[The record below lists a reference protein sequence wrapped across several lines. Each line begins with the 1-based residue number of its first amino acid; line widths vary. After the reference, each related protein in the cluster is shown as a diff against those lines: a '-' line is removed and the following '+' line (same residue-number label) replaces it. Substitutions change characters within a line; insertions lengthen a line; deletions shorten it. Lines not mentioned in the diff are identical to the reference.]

1 MRHIAHDILV
11 FTASS
16 TKSLKIANDEK
27 MLIMLYNPGT
37 HTGLI
42 MELAKLTENLTTEDE
57 DLKGMVGRLVPKLAQ
72 LTDKEFDQ
80 VLDQWL

>member
-1 MRHIAHDILV
+1 ME
-11 FTASS
+11 FT
-16 TKSLKIANDEK
+16 NDEK

-37 HTGLI
+37 RTGLI
-42 MELAKLTENLTTEDE
+42 MELAKLTENMTTEDE

-72 LTDKEFDQ
+72 LTDTEFNQ

>member
-1 MRHIAHDILV
+1 ME
-11 FTASS
+11 FT
-16 TKSLKIANDEK
+16 NDEK

-37 HTGLI
+37 RTGLI

-57 DLKGMVGRLVPKLAQ
+57 DLKRMVGRLVPKLAQ

>member
-1 MRHIAHDILV
+1 ME
-11 FTASS
+11 FT
-16 TKSLKIANDEK
+16 NDEK

-37 HTGLI
+37 RTGLI

-72 LTDKEFDQ
+72 LTDKEFNQ
-80 VLDQWL
+80 VLEQWL

>member
-1 MRHIAHDILV
+1 ME
-11 FTASS
+11 FT
-16 TKSLKIANDEK
+16 NDEK

-37 HTGLI
+37 RTGLI

-72 LTDKEFDQ
+72 LTDKEFNQ

>member
-1 MRHIAHDILV
+1 ME
-11 FTASS
+11 FT
-16 TKSLKIANDEK
+16 NDEK

-37 HTGLI
+37 RTGLI

-57 DLKGMVGRLVPKLAQ
+57 DLKGMVGRLVPKLTQ
-72 LTDKEFDQ
+72 LSDKEFNQ

>member
-1 MRHIAHDILV
+1 ME
-11 FTASS
+11 FT
-16 TKSLKIANDEK
+16 NDEK

-37 HTGLI
+37 RTGLI

-57 DLKGMVGRLVPKLAQ
+57 DLKGMVGRLVPKLSQ

>member
-1 MRHIAHDILV
+1 ME
-11 FTASS
+11 FT
-16 TKSLKIANDEK
+16 NDEK

-37 HTGLI
+37 RTGLI
-42 MELAKLTENLTTEDE
+42 MELAKLTDNLTTEDE

-72 LTDKEFDQ
+72 LTDKEFNQ

>member
-1 MRHIAHDILV
+1 ME
-11 FTASS
+11 FT
-16 TKSLKIANDEK
+16 NDEK

-37 HTGLI
+37 RTGLI

-72 LTDKEFDQ
+72 LKDKEFDQ

>member
-1 MRHIAHDILV
+1 ME
-11 FTASS
+11 FT
-16 TKSLKIANDEK
+16 NDEK

-37 HTGLI
+37 RTGLI
-42 MELAKLTENLTTEDE
+42 MELAKLIENLTTEDE

-72 LTDKEFDQ
+72 LTDKEFNQ

>member
-1 MRHIAHDILV
+1 MLE
-11 FTASS
+11 FT
-16 TKSLKIANDEK
+16 NDEK

-37 HTGLI
+37 RTGLI

-72 LTDKEFDQ
+72 LTDKEFNQ

>member
-1 MRHIAHDILV
+1 MA
-11 FTASS
+11 FT
-16 TKSLKIANDEK
+16 NDEK

-37 HTGLI
+37 RTGLI

-72 LTDKEFDQ
+72 LTDKEFNQ

>member
-1 MRHIAHDILV
+1 ME
-11 FTASS
+11 FT
-16 TKSLKIANDEK
+16 NDEK

-37 HTGLI
+37 RTGLI

-72 LTDKEFDQ
+72 LTDKEFNQ
-80 VLDQWL
+80 ILDQWL

>member
-1 MRHIAHDILV
+1 ME
-11 FTASS
+11 FT
-16 TKSLKIANDEK
+16 NDEK
-27 MLIMLYNPGT
+27 MLIMLYNPGSR
-37 HTGLI
+37 TGLI

>member
-1 MRHIAHDILV
+1 MEI
-11 FTASS
+11 T
-16 TKSLKIANDEK
+16 NDEK

-37 HTGLI
+37 RTGLI

-72 LTDKEFDQ
+72 LTDKEFNQ

>member
-1 MRHIAHDILV
+1 ME
-11 FTASS
+11 FT
-16 TKSLKIANDEK
+16 NDEK

-37 HTGLI
+37 RTGLI

-80 VLDQWL
+80 VLGQWL

>member
-1 MRHIAHDILV
+1 ME
-11 FTASS
+11 FT
-16 TKSLKIANDEK
+16 NDET

-37 HTGLI
+37 RTGLI

-72 LTDKEFDQ
+72 LTDKEFNQ